1 MIKIIKYVFLI
12 ILFLII
18 PLCFVYKTCKINDQR
33 EANMKN
39 LYLSILNAPVLVS
52 DEKTFTNTPTIEQK
66 MQLIEKMG
74 EMQNYSLSMLNTI
87 KKTGNEQDV
96 YYGRV
101 LNIYYNY
108 NEYANRLQNESKIDK
123 YTSMEYLNKIA
134 KSYDISPEK
143 YKKNT
148 QIKNTIIG
156 SIVIIYLLIL
166 TLVYAFLI
174 KRKMSKI

>member
-1 MIKIIKYVFLI
+1 
-12 ILFLII
+12 
-18 PLCFVYKTCKINDQR
+18 
-33 EANMKN
+33 MKN

-52 DEKTFTNTPTIEQK
+52 DEKTFTNTPSIEQK

-74 EMQNYSLSMLNTI
+74 EMQNYSLFMLNTI
-87 KKTGNEQDV
+87 KQTGNEQDI

-123 YTSMEYLNKIA
+123 YTSMEYLNRIA
-134 KSYDISPEK
+134 KSYNISPEK

-148 QIKNTIIG
+148 QIKNSIIA
-156 SIVIIYLLIL
+156 SSVIVYLLIVIL
-166 TLVYAFLI
+166 LYAFLV
-174 KRKMSKI
+174 KRKMSEIQLRKTS